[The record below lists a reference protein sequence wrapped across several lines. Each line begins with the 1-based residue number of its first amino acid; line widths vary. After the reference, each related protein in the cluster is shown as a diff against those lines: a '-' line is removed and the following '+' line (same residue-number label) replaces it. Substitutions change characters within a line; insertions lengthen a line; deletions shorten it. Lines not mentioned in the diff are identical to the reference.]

1 MTILRSNCMKE
12 SMLLSRCKAEVE
24 YAVRSSFFI
33 GRCEVFKSIGYG
45 LFCYD
50 INNLYPYAILKDM
63 PVASPIYSLQKDIN
77 KIFGFVKVKINTPYY
92 IDKPVLPC
100 RITVKTG
107 ESKLIFPLGS

>member
-1 MTILRSNCMKE
+1 MQLE
-12 SMLLSRCKAEVE
+12 AL
-24 YAVRSSFFI
+24 FFR

-50 INNLYPYAILKDM
+50 INNLYPYAMLKDM

-100 RITVKTG
+100 RITVETG
-107 ESKLIFPLGS
+107 ENKLIFPLGSWEGWYFSEEIKLAIHYGY